1 MCFCCCSTRQTINTF
16 LLIITGTIFAYSII
30 TMSDHASNTILYE
43 TFEDILDKAKPTSAR
58 PSENNDN
65 NNYNNNN
72 MNNPNNVNNY
82 NNETRD
88 SSYTNDI
95 TNEHEIRRIDSL
107 DDEALDNYITQN
119 YAKYVSDLKDVHS
132 YYYISTLTY
141 FDLEAKKYNILKDLR
156 SIEDG
161 FSITFMVMH
170 VLFLIIIL
178 VFLCYS
184 CGNREYTL
192 SSETAFNV
200 LLNIK
205 TICIILS
212 ILLNLLSIIYSIL
225 LSVAFAQYIQF
236 IPNAKV
242 DTFIQRISVGISYG
256 VYGFFYFLT
265 LTCGLCAEKNLF
277 IDLGYEG
284 FPGRL
289 AKFYSDGTPYSRNDV
304 PSLSN
309 NVVVYDKHKE
319 DEPPSSKEP
328 INVDE
333 LVQIETNRKWKKNKS
348 VLNHNEDNQQVI
360 IISSSKDGKY
370 LYYNGETYMKM
381 NTTISPPTD

>member
-1 MCFCCCSTRQTINTF
+1 MCFCCCSTRQTINTY

-30 TMSDHASNTILYE
+30 TMSDHASNTLLYE
-43 TFEDILDKAKPTSAR
+43 TFEDKLDKVKFTSAR
-58 PSENNDN
+58 PSENYDY
-65 NNYNNNN
+65 NNYNN
-72 MNNPNNVNNY
+72 MNNNNY
-82 NNETRD
+82 NNETKD

-95 TNEHEIRRIDSL
+95 TNGNENRRIDSL

-119 YAKYVSDLKDVHS
+119 YAKYVSDLKDVRS
-132 YYYISTLTY
+132 YYYISTLSY
-141 FDLEAKKYNILKDLR
+141 FDLEAKKYNMLKDLR

-161 FSITFMVMH
+161 FSITFMIMH
-170 VLFLIIIL
+170 VIFLIIIL

-184 CGNREYTL
+184 CGNKEYTL
-192 SSETAFNV
+192 SSETTFNA
-200 LLNIK
+200 LLCIK

-212 ILLNLLSIIYSIL
+212 VLLTLLSIIYSIL
-225 LSVAFAQYIQF
+225 LSVALAQYIQF

-242 DTFIQRISVGISYG
+242 DTFIKRISVGISYG
-256 VYGFFYFLT
+256 AYSFYYFITLICGF
-265 LTCGLCAEKNLF
+265 CAEKNLF
-277 IDLGYEG
+277 INLGHEG
-284 FPGRL
+284 FPGKL
-289 AKFYSDGTPYSRNDV
+289 AKFYSDGTPYNRNDA

-309 NVVVYDKHKE
+309 NVVVYDKQKE

-328 INVDE
+328 INIDE
-333 LVQIETNRKWKKNKS
+333 LVQIETNRKWKRDKTA
-348 VLNHNEDNQQVI
+348 LNNNEDNQQVI